1 MINRKNK
8 KLLNITQ
15 KNNLQKKMNNI
26 FNNTNVNNI
35 LRNIIEEQPEIP
47 QKSNSVSSSLSY
59 KGVVAIIILIFY
71 TIAAPIFQKLNFHYL
86 HESGICM
93 LVGTIIALLSKYI
106 GKTND
111 SLNNFVTFDD
121 EMFFNI
127 VLPPIIF
134 SAGYNLKKR
143 AFFKYFFYIVTFGI
157 FGTIISFGVVTTLI
171 YYSNKLNFFSSFNLE
186 TKLILLFS
194 SVIAST
200 DTVAAMTFIKED
212 QMPKLFSILFGEG
225 VLNDAVCIV
234 LYRILLNF
242 DFENKTFNFWT
253 ILSIVGSFLMMF
265 FFSCFIGIGG
275 GLLCSFLLKLLR
287 RVHLSRVQE
296 TSLIVFFAFLTYLT
310 TEMLHFSPII
320 ALLFCGIF
328 MSHYAFYNLS
338 FQAREE
344 SSIVSKI
351 LSNIAEGFVFTY
363 LGLTSISI
371 SHDSFCISFI
381 ILVFIFVLIG
391 RFLSVYG
398 ISLFLNIF
406 KLKIF
411 SFDMSERGITF
422 FAGCIRGAIAFGLAI
437 SMPQD
442 SGEGEK
448 NKKMLISST
457 LILVFISTLL
467 FGALMSPIVKFF
479 TKGKNIKRNNTST
492 IENEFIGED
501 FKSYSLQGFDG
512 ETLTIGDLENFLE
525 KPRFNNKI
533 EGLWN
538 KIDEKILK
546 PIFIDNYQDAREEH
560 SQIAKEVMQL
570 FENHEKKKMKQKAIK
585 TFKKNYGIDRG
596 ENDNDNDNLN
606 GIEMKDNDDND
617 FSTNISEIKKFDI
630 NNN

>member
-1 MINRKNK
+1 
-8 KLLNITQ
+8 
-15 KNNLQKKMNNI
+15 MNNFFDNI
-26 FNNTNVNNI
+26 RVKNI
-35 LRNIIEEQPEIP
+35 LRNLVEQQPDIP

-59 KGVVAIIILIFY
+59 KGVMAIIILIFY

-93 LVGTIIALLSKYI
+93 IVGTIIALLSKYI
-106 GKTND
+106 GNTND

-157 FGTIISFGVVTTLI
+157 FGTIISFGSVSALI
-171 YYSNKLNFFSSFNLE
+171 HFSNKLNFFSPFKLDG
-186 TKLILLFS
+186 KLILLFS

-234 LYRILLNF
+234 LYRILSNF
-242 DFENKTFNFWT
+242 DFENKSFNFLT

-287 RVHLSRVQE
+287 RVHLNRVQE
-296 TSLIVFFAFLTYLT
+296 TSLIIFFAFLTYLA

-371 SHDSFCISFI
+371 SHDSFCIPFI

-391 RFLSVYG
+391 RFLAVYG
-398 ISLFLNIF
+398 ISLLLSLCR
-406 KLKIF
+406 LKIF

-437 SMPQD
+437 SLPED
-442 SGEGEK
+442 KGDGEK
-448 NKKMLISST
+448 IKQMLTSST
-457 LILVFISTLL
+457 LVLVFISTVL

-479 TKGKNIKRNNTST
+479 MRGKSIKRSNTL
-492 IENEFIGED
+492 ENEFLGED

-512 ETLTIGDLENFLE
+512 ETLTIGDFENFLE
-525 KPRFNNKI
+525 KPRVYTNKI

-546 PIFIDNYQDAREEH
+546 PIFIDNYKDAREEH

-585 TFKKNYGIDRG
+585 SFQQNYGIDTRI
-596 ENDNDNDNLN
+596 NDTDNIN
-606 GIEMKDNDDND
+606 GIEMKDSDENDI
-617 FSTNISEIKKFDI
+617 STNLSEMKKFDI

>member
-1 MINRKNK
+1 MY
-8 KLLNITQ
+8 
-15 KNNLQKKMNNI
+15 NI
-26 FNNTNVNNI
+26 FNNLNVKNF
-35 LRNIIEEQPEIP
+35 LRNLIEEKQEIP
-47 QKSNSVSSSLSY
+47 QKSTSVSSSLSY

-93 LVGTIIALLSKYI
+93 IVGALLALLSKYI
-106 GKTND
+106 GNPND

-157 FGTIISFGVVTTLI
+157 FGTVISFGTVSALI
-171 YYSNKLNFFSSFNLE
+171 HYSNKLNFFSPFNLDG
-186 TKLILLFS
+186 KLILLFS

-200 DTVAAMTFIKED
+200 DTVAAMTFIKEEE
-212 QMPKLFSILFGEG
+212 MPKLFSILFGEG

-234 LYRILLNF
+234 LYRILSNF
-242 DFENKTFNFWT
+242 DFENKSFNFWT
-253 ILSIVGSFLMMF
+253 ILSIVGSFLIMF

-287 RVHLSRVQE
+287 RVHLNRVQE

-351 LSNIAEGFVFTY
+351 LANIAEGFVFTY

-371 SHDSFCISFI
+371 SHDSFCFVFI
-381 ILVFIFVLIG
+381 ILVFIFVLLG
-391 RFLSVYG
+391 RFLAVFG
-398 ISLFLNIF
+398 ISFILNIF

-411 SFDMSERGITF
+411 TFDMSERGITF

-437 SMPQD
+437 SMPED
-442 SGEGEK
+442 VGEGQK
-448 NKKMLISST
+448 NKQMLISST

-479 TKGKNIKRNNTST
+479 TKGKSIKRKSMLET
-492 IENEFIGED
+492 EFIGED

-512 ETLTIGDLENFLE
+512 ETLTIGDFENFLN
-525 KPRFNNKI
+525 KPRLNSNKI

-560 SQIAKEVMQL
+560 SEIAKEILQL
-570 FENHEKKKMKQKAIK
+570 FENYEKKKLKKKAMKS
-585 TFKKNYGIDRG
+585 FKVNYGINLG
-596 ENDNDNDNLN
+596 IDNDNENDHMN

-617 FSTNISEIKKFDI
+617 ISTNLSEIKKLDDSQ
-630 NNN
+630 

>member
-1 MINRKNK
+1 
-8 KLLNITQ
+8 
-15 KNNLQKKMNNI
+15 MNNI
-26 FNNTNVNNI
+26 FNNKNVKNI

-47 QKSNSVSSSLSY
+47 QKSTSVSSSLSY
-59 KGVVAIIILIFY
+59 KGVVAIVILIFY

-93 LVGTIIALLSKYI
+93 IVGTLIALLSRYI
-106 GKTND
+106 GNPND

-157 FGTIISFGVVTTLI
+157 FGTVISFGTVSALVH
-171 YYSNKLNFFSSFNLE
+171 YSNKLNFFSPFNLDG
-186 TKLILLFS
+186 KLILLFS

-234 LYRILLNF
+234 LYRILSNF
-242 DFENKTFNFWT
+242 DFENKSFNFWT

-275 GLLCSFLLKLLR
+275 GLLCSLLLKLLR
-287 RVHLSRVQE
+287 KVHLSRVQE
-296 TSLIVFFAFLTYLT
+296 TSLIIFFAFLTYLT

-351 LSNIAEGFVFTY
+351 LANIAEGFVFTY

-371 SHDSFCISFI
+371 SHDSFCLSFI
-381 ILVFIFVLIG
+381 ILVFLFVLVG
-391 RFLSVYG
+391 RFLAVYG
-398 ISLFLNIF
+398 ISLILNIF

-437 SMPQD
+437 SMPED
-442 SGEGEK
+442 AGDGEK
-448 NKKMLISST
+448 NKQMLISST
-457 LILVFISTLL
+457 LILVFITTLL

-479 TKGKNIKRNNTST
+479 TKGKSIKRNTMLES
-492 IENEFIGED
+492 EFIGED

-512 ETLTIGDLENFLE
+512 ETLTIGDFENFLE
-525 KPRFNNKI
+525 KPRFNSNRI

-546 PIFIDNYQDAREEH
+546 PIFIDNYKDAREEH
-560 SQIAKEVMQL
+560 SQIAKDIMQL
-570 FENHEKKKMKQKAIK
+570 FENHEKQKMKKKAIK
-585 TFKKNYGIDRG
+585 SFKKNYGITMPDS
-596 ENDNDNDNLN
+596 DNDTDNIN
-606 GIEMKDNDDND
+606 GIEMKENDEIDT
-617 FSTNISEIKKFDI
+617 STNLSDIKKLDADQ
-630 NNN
+630 

>member
-1 MINRKNK
+1 MSNIIDNNK
-8 KLLNITQ
+8 IT
-15 KNNLQKKMNNI
+15 
-26 FNNTNVNNI
+26 NI
-35 LRNIIEEQPEIP
+35 LRNLVEQQPEIP

-59 KGVVAIIILIFY
+59 KGVMAIIILIFY

-93 LVGTIIALLSKYI
+93 IVGTMIALLSKYI
-106 GKTND
+106 GNTND

-134 SAGYNLKKR
+134 AAGYNLKKR

-157 FGTIISFGVVTTLI
+157 FGTIISFGSVSALI
-171 YYSNKLNFFSSFNLE
+171 HYTNKLNFFSPFKLDG
-186 TKLILLFS
+186 KLILLFS

-234 LYRILLNF
+234 LYRILSNF
-242 DFENKTFNFWT
+242 DFENKSFNFWT

-287 RVHLSRVQE
+287 RVHLNRVQE
-296 TSLIVFFAFLTYLT
+296 TSLIVFFAFLTYLA

-391 RFLSVYG
+391 RFLAVYG
-398 ISLFLNIF
+398 ISLLLSLCR
-406 KLKIF
+406 LKIF

-437 SMPQD
+437 SLPED
-442 SGEGEK
+442 KGEGEK
-448 NKKMLISST
+448 IKQMLTSST
-457 LILVFISTLL
+457 LVLVFISTVL

-479 TKGKNIKRNNTST
+479 MRGKSIKRSNTL
-492 IENEFIGED
+492 ENEFFGED

-512 ETLTIGDLENFLE
+512 ETLTIGDFENFLD
-525 KPRFNNKI
+525 KPRIYTNKI

-546 PIFIDNYQDAREEH
+546 PIFIDNYKDAREEH

-585 TFKKNYGIDRG
+585 SFKQNYGIDTG
-596 ENDNDNDNLN
+596 NNDADNLN
-606 GIEMKDNDDND
+606 GIEMKDSDENDI
-617 FSTNISEIKKFDI
+617 STNMSEIKKFDI
-630 NNN
+630 NNS

>member
-1 MINRKNK
+1 MY
-8 KLLNITQ
+8 
-15 KNNLQKKMNNI
+15 NI
-26 FNNTNVNNI
+26 FNNLNVKNF
-35 LRNIIEEQPEIP
+35 LRNLIEEKQEIP
-47 QKSNSVSSSLSY
+47 QKSTSVSSSLSY
-59 KGVVAIIILIFY
+59 KGVIAIIILIFY

-93 LVGTIIALLSKYI
+93 IVGALLALLSKYI
-106 GKTND
+106 GNPND

-157 FGTIISFGVVTTLI
+157 FGTIISFGTVSALI
-171 YYSNKLNFFSSFNLE
+171 HYSNKLNFFSPFNLDG
-186 TKLILLFS
+186 KLILLFS

-200 DTVAAMTFIKED
+200 DTVAAMTFIKEEE
-212 QMPKLFSILFGEG
+212 MPKLFSILFGEG

-234 LYRILLNF
+234 LYRILSNF
-242 DFENKTFNFWT
+242 DFENKSFNFWT
-253 ILSIVGSFLMMF
+253 ILSIVGSFLIMF

-287 RVHLSRVQE
+287 RVHLNRVQE

-351 LSNIAEGFVFTY
+351 LANIAEGFVFTY

-371 SHDSFCISFI
+371 SHDSFCFVFI
-381 ILVFIFVLIG
+381 ILVFIFVLLG
-391 RFLSVYG
+391 RFLAVFG
-398 ISLFLNIF
+398 ISFILSIF

-411 SFDMSERGITF
+411 TFDMSERGITF

-437 SMPQD
+437 SMPED
-442 SGEGEK
+442 VGEGQK
-448 NKKMLISST
+448 NKQMLI
-457 LILVFISTLL
+457 
-467 FGALMSPIVKFF
+467 
-479 TKGKNIKRNNTST
+479 
-492 IENEFIGED
+492 
-501 FKSYSLQGFDG
+501 
-512 ETLTIGDLENFLE
+512 
-525 KPRFNNKI
+525 RF
-533 EGLWN
+533 
-538 KIDEKILK
+538 
-546 PIFIDNYQDAREEH
+546 
-560 SQIAKEVMQL
+560 
-570 FENHEKKKMKQKAIK
+570 
-585 TFKKNYGIDRG
+585 
-596 ENDNDNDNLN
+596 
-606 GIEMKDNDDND
+606 
-617 FSTNISEIKKFDI
+617 
-630 NNN
+630 

>member
-1 MINRKNK
+1 
-8 KLLNITQ
+8 
-15 KNNLQKKMNNI
+15 MNNI
-26 FNNTNVNNI
+26 FNNNNFTY
-35 LRNIIEEQPEIP
+35 IIRKTLEESTDTTK
-47 QKSNSVSSSLSY
+47 KSTSVSSSLSY

-71 TIAAPIFQKLNFHYL
+71 TVAAPIFQKFNFHYL

-93 LVGTIIALLSKYI
+93 LVGTIIALLSKYL
-106 GKTND
+106 GNSND
-111 SLNNFVTFDD
+111 SLDNFVSFDD

-134 SAGYNLKKR
+134 AAGYNLKKR
-143 AFFKYFFYIVTFGI
+143 AFFKYFFYIITFGI
-157 FGTIISFGVVTTLI
+157 FGTIMSFGTVSALI
-171 YYSNKLNFFSSFNLE
+171 HLSNKLNFFSPFNLDS
-186 TKLILLFS
+186 KLILLFS

-242 DFENKTFNFWT
+242 DFENKSFNFIT
-253 ILSIVGSFLMMF
+253 ILSIVGSFFMMF

-287 RVHLSRVQE
+287 QVHLNRVQE
-296 TSLIVFFAFLTYLT
+296 TSVIIFFAFLTYLT
-310 TEMLHFSPII
+310 TEMMHFSPII

-371 SHDSFCISFI
+371 AHGSFCLSFV

-391 RFLSVYG
+391 RFLAVYG
-398 ISLFLNIF
+398 ISCFLNIF
-406 KLKIF
+406 RLKIF

-437 SMPQD
+437 SMPED
-442 SGEGEK
+442 DGNDGN

-457 LILVFISTLL
+457 LILVFLTTLV
-467 FGALMSPIVKFF
+467 FGALMAPIVKFF
-479 TKGKNIKRNNTST
+479 TKGKSIKRPSVQD
-492 IENEFIGED
+492 NEFIGED
-501 FKSYSLQGFDG
+501 FRSYSLQGFDG
-512 ETLTIGDLENFLE
+512 ETLTIGDFENFLN
-525 KPRFNNKI
+525 KPIISSNRI

-546 PIFIDNYQDAREEH
+546 PIFIDNYKNAREEH
-560 SQIAKEVMQL
+560 SQIAKEIMQL
-570 FENHEKKKMKQKAIK
+570 FENHEKKKMKDKAINS
-585 TFKKNYGIDRG
+585 FKKNYGIDNNDIDN
-596 ENDNDNDNLN
+596 ENENMN
-606 GIEMKDNDDND
+606 GIEMKDSDDINDI
-617 FSTNISEIKKFDI
+617 STNLSDVKKFDI
-630 NNN
+630 NNSGINSDK

>member
-1 MINRKNK
+1 
-8 KLLNITQ
+8 
-15 KNNLQKKMNNI
+15 MNNI
-26 FNNTNVNNI
+26 FNNKNVKNI

-47 QKSNSVSSSLSY
+47 QKSTSVSSSLSY
-59 KGVVAIIILIFY
+59 KGVVAIVILIFY

-93 LVGTIIALLSKYI
+93 IVGTLIALLSKYVI
-106 GKTND
+106 NPND
-111 SLNNFVTFDD
+111 SLNTFVTFDD

-143 AFFKYFFYIVTFGI
+143 AFFKYFFYIITFGI
-157 FGTIISFGVVTTLI
+157 FGTIISFGTVSALVNF
-171 YYSNKLNFFSSFNLE
+171 SNKLNFFAPFNLDG
-186 TKLILLFS
+186 KLILLFS

-234 LYRILLNF
+234 LYRILSNF
-242 DFENKTFNFWT
+242 DFENKSFNFWT

-296 TSLIVFFAFLTYLT
+296 TSLIIFFAFLTYLT

-351 LSNIAEGFVFTY
+351 LANIAEGFVFTY

-371 SHDSFCISFI
+371 SHDSFCLSFI
-381 ILVFIFVLIG
+381 ILVFIFVLVG
-391 RFLSVYG
+391 RFLAVYG
-398 ISLFLNIF
+398 ISLILNIF
-406 KLKIF
+406 RLKIF

-437 SMPQD
+437 SMPED
-442 SGEGEK
+442 VGDGK
-448 NKKMLISST
+448 NNKQMLISST
-457 LILVFISTLL
+457 LILVFITTLL

-479 TKGKNIKRNNTST
+479 TKGKSIKRNT
-492 IENEFIGED
+492 ILESEFIGED

-512 ETLTIGDLENFLE
+512 ETLTIGDFENFLD
-525 KPRFNNKI
+525 KPRLNSNKI

-546 PIFIDNYQDAREEH
+546 PIFIDNYMDAREEH

-585 TFKKNYGIDRG
+585 SFKKNYGITAPDS
-596 ENDNDNDNLN
+596 DNDTDNIN
-606 GIEMKDNDDND
+606 GIEMKENDEMDN
-617 FSTNISEIKKFDI
+617 STNLSEIKKLDD
-630 NNN
+630 N

>member
-1 MINRKNK
+1 
-8 KLLNITQ
+8 
-15 KNNLQKKMNNI
+15 MNNI
-26 FNNTNVNNI
+26 FNINNLTKTI
-35 LRNIIEEQPEIP
+35 RNLVEEEPYNPNQHA
-47 QKSNSVSSSLSY
+47 KNSLSSTLSY

-71 TIAAPIFQKLNFHYL
+71 TIAAPIFQKFNFHYL

-93 LVGTIIALLSKYI
+93 IVGTLIALVSKYI
-106 GKTND
+106 GNSDD
-111 SLNNFVTFDD
+111 SLNTFVKFDD

-143 AFFKYFFYIVTFGI
+143 AFFKYFFYIIAFGI
-157 FGTIISFGVVTTLI
+157 FGTVISFLTVSALI
-171 YYSNKLNFFSSFNLE
+171 HYSNQFKFFYPFNLDN
-186 TKLILLFS
+186 KLILLFA

-234 LYRILLNF
+234 LYRILLSF
-242 DFENKTFNFWT
+242 DFENSLFNFWT

-265 FFSCFIGIGG
+265 FFSCFLGIGG
-275 GLLCSFLLKLLR
+275 GLLCSFLLKILKT
-287 RVHLSRVQE
+287 VHLSRVQE
-296 TSLIVFFAFLTYLT
+296 TSLIIFFAFLTYLV
-310 TEMLHFSPII
+310 TEMMHFSPII
-320 ALLFCGIF
+320 SLLFCGIF

-371 SHDSFCISFI
+371 SHDSFSFVFI

-391 RFLSVYG
+391 RFLAVYG
-398 ISLFLNIF
+398 ISFFLNIF

-411 SFDMSERGITF
+411 QFDISERGITF

-437 SMPQD
+437 SMPSD
-442 SGEGEK
+442 SEESNK

-457 LILVFISTLL
+457 LILVFITTVL

-479 TKGKNIKRNNTST
+479 TKGKKIIRQTMPDNGLIS
-492 IENEFIGED
+492 ED
-501 FKSYSLQGFDG
+501 YKNYSLQGFDG
-512 ETLTIGDLENFLE
+512 ETLTIGDIDKFLN
-525 KPRFNNKI
+525 KPRHNNNGI
-533 EGLWN
+533 QGLWH

-546 PIFIDNYQDAREEH
+546 PIFIDNFNTAREEH
-560 SQIAKEVMQL
+560 SQIAKEIMQL
-570 FENHEKKKMKQKAIK
+570 FENHEKKKLKDKAIQS
-585 TFKKNYGIDRG
+585 FNKNNGIIN
-596 ENDNDNDNLN
+596 NDDEDN
-606 GIEMKDNDDND
+606 GIEMKESDQLNDS
-617 FSTNISEIKKFDI
+617 STNLADLNLNQIEISTNKT
-630 NNN
+630 NST

>member
-1 MINRKNK
+1 
-8 KLLNITQ
+8 
-15 KNNLQKKMNNI
+15 MNNFFDNI
-26 FNNTNVNNI
+26 RVKNI
-35 LRNIIEEQPEIP
+35 LRNLVEQQPDIP

-59 KGVVAIIILIFY
+59 KGVMAIIILIFY

-93 LVGTIIALLSKYI
+93 IVGTIIALLSKYI
-106 GKTND
+106 GNTND

-157 FGTIISFGVVTTLI
+157 FGTIISFGSVSALI
-171 YYSNKLNFFSSFNLE
+171 HFSNKLNFFSPFKLDG
-186 TKLILLFS
+186 KLILLFS

-234 LYRILLNF
+234 LYRILSNF
-242 DFENKTFNFWT
+242 DFENKSFNFLT

-287 RVHLSRVQE
+287 RVHLNRVQE
-296 TSLIVFFAFLTYLT
+296 TSLIIFFAFLTYLA

-371 SHDSFCISFI
+371 SHDSFCIPFI

-391 RFLSVYG
+391 RFLAVYG
-398 ISLFLNIF
+398 ISLLLSLCR
-406 KLKIF
+406 LKIF

-437 SMPQD
+437 SLPED
-442 SGEGEK
+442 KGDGEK
-448 NKKMLISST
+448 IKQMLTSST
-457 LILVFISTLL
+457 LFLVFISTVL

-479 TKGKNIKRNNTST
+479 MRGKSIKRSNTL
-492 IENEFIGED
+492 ENEFLGED

-512 ETLTIGDLENFLE
+512 ETLTIGDFENFLE
-525 KPRFNNKI
+525 KPRVYTNKI
-533 EGLWN
+533 EGLWS

-546 PIFIDNYQDAREEH
+546 PIFIDNYKDAREEH

-585 TFKKNYGIDRG
+585 SFQQNYGIDTRI
-596 ENDNDNDNLN
+596 NDTDNIN
-606 GIEMKDNDDND
+606 GIEMKDSDENDI
-617 FSTNISEIKKFDI
+617 STNLSEMKKFDI

>member
-1 MINRKNK
+1 
-8 KLLNITQ
+8 
-15 KNNLQKKMNNI
+15 MNNI
-26 FNNTNVNNI
+26 LNTKTVSNI
-35 LRNIIEEQPEIP
+35 LRNIIEEQPINQNKP
-47 QKSNSVSSSLSY
+47 AKNSVPSTLSY

-93 LVGTIIALLSKYI
+93 IVGTLIALISKYV
-106 GKTND
+106 GNMND

-143 AFFKYFFYIVTFGI
+143 AFFKYFFYIIAFGI
-157 FGTIISFGVVTTLI
+157 FGTLISFGTVSTLI
-171 YYSNKLNFFSSFNLE
+171 HFSNKIKFFSPFNLDN
-186 TKLILLFS
+186 KLILLFA

-212 QMPKLFSILFGEG
+212 QMPKLFSVLFGEG

-234 LYRILLNF
+234 LYRILSKF
-242 DFENKTFNFWT
+242 DFENNQFNFWT
-253 ILSIVGSFLMMF
+253 ILSIIGSFLMMF

-275 GLLCSFLLKLLR
+275 GLLCSFLLKILKT
-287 RVHLSRVQE
+287 VHLSRVQE
-296 TSLIVFFAFLTYLT
+296 TSLIIFFAFLTYLI
-310 TEMLHFSPII
+310 TEMMHFSPII
-320 ALLFCGIF
+320 SLLFCGIF

-371 SHDSFCISFI
+371 SHDSFSFVFL
-381 ILVFIFVLIG
+381 ILVFIYVLAG
-391 RFLSVYG
+391 RFLAVYG
-398 ISLFLNIF
+398 ISFILNIF

-411 SFDMSERGITF
+411 QFDISERGITF

-437 SMPQD
+437 SIPAD
-442 SGEGEK
+442 NEEELK
-448 NKKMLISST
+448 NKQMLISST
-457 LILVFISTLL
+457 LILVFITTVL

-479 TKGKNIKRNNTST
+479 TRGKNIIRKNVPDNGL
-492 IENEFIGED
+492 IGND
-501 FKSYSLQGFDG
+501 YKNYSLQGFDG
-512 ETLTIGDLENFLE
+512 ETLTIGDIESFLS
-525 KPRFNNKI
+525 KPRHNTNKI
-533 EGLWN
+533 QGLWH

-546 PIFIDNYQDAREEH
+546 PIFIDNFNTAREEH
-560 SQIAKEVMQL
+560 SQIAKEIMQL
-570 FENHEKKKMKQKAIK
+570 FENHEKKKMKLNAINSFNQK
-585 TFKKNYGIDRG
+585 NGI
-596 ENDNDNDNLN
+596 NSVDNEEIN
-606 GIEMKDNDDND
+606 GIEMKENDSSKNL
-617 FSTNISEIKKFDI
+617 TNFKQMEYNTSLK
-630 NNN
+630 

>member
-1 MINRKNK
+1 MS
-8 KLLNITQ
+8 
-15 KNNLQKKMNNI
+15 NI
-26 FNNTNVNNI
+26 FDNNNMKII
-35 LRNIIEEQPEIP
+35 LRNLVEQQPEIP

-59 KGVVAIIILIFY
+59 KGVMAIIILIFY

-93 LVGTIIALLSKYI
+93 IVGTMIALLSKYI
-106 GKTND
+106 GNTND

-157 FGTIISFGVVTTLI
+157 FGTIISFGSVSALI
-171 YYSNKLNFFSSFNLE
+171 HYTNKLNFFSPFKLDG
-186 TKLILLFS
+186 KLILLFS

-200 DTVAAMTFIKED
+200 ETVAAMTFIKED

-234 LYRILLNF
+234 LYRILSNF
-242 DFENKTFNFWT
+242 DFENKSFNFLT

-287 RVHLSRVQE
+287 RVHLNRVQE
-296 TSLIVFFAFLTYLT
+296 TSLIVFFAFLTYLA

-391 RFLSVYG
+391 RFLAVYG
-398 ISLFLNIF
+398 ISLLLSLCR
-406 KLKIF
+406 LKIF

-437 SMPQD
+437 SLPED
-442 SGEGEK
+442 KGEGEK
-448 NKKMLISST
+448 IKQMLTSST
-457 LILVFISTLL
+457 LVLVFISTVL

-479 TKGKNIKRNNTST
+479 MRGKSIKRSNTL
-492 IENEFIGED
+492 ENEFIGED

-512 ETLTIGDLENFLE
+512 ETLTIGDFENFLE
-525 KPRFNNKI
+525 KPRIYTNKI

-546 PIFIDNYQDAREEH
+546 PIFIDNYKDAREEH

-585 TFKKNYGIDRG
+585 SFKQNYGIDTG
-596 ENDNDNDNLN
+596 SNDADNLN
-606 GIEMKDNDDND
+606 GIEMKDSDENDI
-617 FSTNISEIKKFDI
+617 STNLSEKKIFDI

>member
-1 MINRKNK
+1 MS
-8 KLLNITQ
+8 
-15 KNNLQKKMNNI
+15 NI
-26 FNNTNVNNI
+26 FDNNNMKII
-35 LRNIIEEQPEIP
+35 LRNLVEQQPEIP

-59 KGVVAIIILIFY
+59 KGVMAIIILIFY

-93 LVGTIIALLSKYI
+93 IVGTMIALLSKYI
-106 GKTND
+106 GNTND

-157 FGTIISFGVVTTLI
+157 FGTIISFGSVSALI
-171 YYSNKLNFFSSFNLE
+171 HYTNKLNFFSPFKLDG
-186 TKLILLFS
+186 KLILLFS

-234 LYRILLNF
+234 LYRILSNF
-242 DFENKTFNFWT
+242 DFENKSFNFLT

-287 RVHLSRVQE
+287 RVHLNRVQE
-296 TSLIVFFAFLTYLT
+296 TSLIVLFAFLTYLT

-391 RFLSVYG
+391 RFLAVYG
-398 ISLFLNIF
+398 ISLLLSLCR
-406 KLKIF
+406 LKIF

-437 SMPQD
+437 SLPED
-442 SGEGEK
+442 KGEGEK
-448 NKKMLISST
+448 IKQMLTSST
-457 LILVFISTLL
+457 LVLVFISTVL

-479 TKGKNIKRNNTST
+479 MRGKSIKRSNTL
-492 IENEFIGED
+492 ENEFIGED

-512 ETLTIGDLENFLE
+512 ETLTIGDFENFLE
-525 KPRFNNKI
+525 KPRIYTNKI

-546 PIFIDNYQDAREEH
+546 PIFIDNYKDAREEH

-585 TFKKNYGIDRG
+585 SFKQNYGIDTG
-596 ENDNDNDNLN
+596 SNDADNLN
-606 GIEMKDNDDND
+606 GIEMKDSDENDI
-617 FSTNISEIKKFDI
+617 STNLSEKKIFDI

>member
-1 MINRKNK
+1 MISLCLIGK
-8 KLLNITQ
+8 IH
-15 KNNLQKKMNNI
+15 I
-26 FNNTNVNNI
+26 INTKTVSNI
-35 LRNIIEEQPEIP
+35 LRNIIEEQPINQNKP
-47 QKSNSVSSSLSY
+47 AKNSVPSTLSY

-93 LVGTIIALLSKYI
+93 IVGTLIALISKYV
-106 GKTND
+106 GNMND

-143 AFFKYFFYIVTFGI
+143 AFFKYFFYIIAFGI
-157 FGTIISFGVVTTLI
+157 FGTLISFGTVSTLI
-171 YYSNKLNFFSSFNLE
+171 HFSNKIKFFSPFNLDN
-186 TKLILLFS
+186 KLILLFA

-212 QMPKLFSILFGEG
+212 QMPKLFSVLFGEG

-234 LYRILLNF
+234 LYRILSKF
-242 DFENKTFNFWT
+242 DFENNQFNFWT
-253 ILSIVGSFLMMF
+253 ILSIIGSFLMMF

-275 GLLCSFLLKLLR
+275 GLLCSFLLKILKT
-287 RVHLSRVQE
+287 VHLSRVQE
-296 TSLIVFFAFLTYLT
+296 TSLIIFFAFLTYLI
-310 TEMLHFSPII
+310 TEMMHFSPII
-320 ALLFCGIF
+320 SLLFCGIF

-371 SHDSFCISFI
+371 SHDSFSFVFL
-381 ILVFIFVLIG
+381 ILVFIYVLAG
-391 RFLSVYG
+391 RFLAVYG
-398 ISLFLNIF
+398 ISFILNIF

-411 SFDMSERGITF
+411 QFDISERGITF

-437 SMPQD
+437 SIPAD
-442 SGEGEK
+442 NEEELK
-448 NKKMLISST
+448 NKQMLISST
-457 LILVFISTLL
+457 LILVFITTVL

-479 TKGKNIKRNNTST
+479 TRGKNIIRKNVPDNGL
-492 IENEFIGED
+492 IGND
-501 FKSYSLQGFDG
+501 YKNYSLQGFDG
-512 ETLTIGDLENFLE
+512 ETLTIGDIESFLS
-525 KPRFNNKI
+525 KPRHNTNKI
-533 EGLWN
+533 QGLWH

-546 PIFIDNYQDAREEH
+546 PIFIDNFNTAREEH
-560 SQIAKEVMQL
+560 SQIAKEIMQL
-570 FENHEKKKMKQKAIK
+570 FENHEKKKMKLNAINSFNQK
-585 TFKKNYGIDRG
+585 NGI
-596 ENDNDNDNLN
+596 NSVDNEEIN
-606 GIEMKDNDDND
+606 GIEMKENDSSKNL
-617 FSTNISEIKKFDI
+617 TNFKQMEYNTSLK
-630 NNN
+630 

>member
-1 MINRKNK
+1 MSNIIDNNK
-8 KLLNITQ
+8 IT
-15 KNNLQKKMNNI
+15 
-26 FNNTNVNNI
+26 NI
-35 LRNIIEEQPEIP
+35 LRNLVEQQPEIP

-59 KGVVAIIILIFY
+59 KGVMAIIILIFY

-93 LVGTIIALLSKYI
+93 IVGTIIALLSKYI
-106 GKTND
+106 GNTND

-134 SAGYNLKKR
+134 AAGYNLKKR

-157 FGTIISFGVVTTLI
+157 FGTIISFGSVSALI
-171 YYSNKLNFFSSFNLE
+171 HYTNKLNFFSPFKLDG
-186 TKLILLFS
+186 KLILLFS

-234 LYRILLNF
+234 LYRILSNF
-242 DFENKTFNFWT
+242 DFENKSFNFWT

-287 RVHLSRVQE
+287 RVHLNRVQE
-296 TSLIVFFAFLTYLT
+296 TSLIVFFAFLTYLA

-391 RFLSVYG
+391 RFLAVYG
-398 ISLFLNIF
+398 ISLLLSLCR
-406 KLKIF
+406 LKIF

-437 SMPQD
+437 SLPED
-442 SGEGEK
+442 KGEGEK
-448 NKKMLISST
+448 IKQMLTSST
-457 LILVFISTLL
+457 LVLVFISTVL

-479 TKGKNIKRNNTST
+479 MRGKSIKRSST
-492 IENEFIGED
+492 LESEFFGED

-512 ETLTIGDLENFLE
+512 ETLTIGDFENFLD
-525 KPRFNNKI
+525 KPRIYTNKI

-546 PIFIDNYQDAREEH
+546 PIFIDNYKDAREEH

-585 TFKKNYGIDRG
+585 SFKKNYGIDTG
-596 ENDNDNDNLN
+596 NNDADNLN
-606 GIEMKDNDDND
+606 GIEMKDSDENDI
-617 FSTNISEIKKFDI
+617 STNLSEIKKFDI
-630 NNN
+630 NNS

>member
-1 MINRKNK
+1 MSNIIDNNK
-8 KLLNITQ
+8 IT
-15 KNNLQKKMNNI
+15 
-26 FNNTNVNNI
+26 NI
-35 LRNIIEEQPEIP
+35 LRNLVEQQPEIP

-59 KGVVAIIILIFY
+59 KGVMAIIILIFY

-93 LVGTIIALLSKYI
+93 IVGTIIALLSKYI
-106 GKTND
+106 GNTND

-134 SAGYNLKKR
+134 AAGYNLKKR

-157 FGTIISFGVVTTLI
+157 FGTIISFGSVSALI
-171 YYSNKLNFFSSFNLE
+171 HYTNKLNFFSPFKLDG
-186 TKLILLFS
+186 KLILLFS

-234 LYRILLNF
+234 LYRILSNF
-242 DFENKTFNFWT
+242 DFENKSFNFWT

-287 RVHLSRVQE
+287 RVHLNRVQE
-296 TSLIVFFAFLTYLT
+296 TSLIVFFAFLTYLA
-310 TEMLHFSPII
+310 TEMMHFSPII

-391 RFLSVYG
+391 RFLAVYG
-398 ISLFLNIF
+398 ISLLLSLCR
-406 KLKIF
+406 LKIF

-437 SMPQD
+437 SLPED
-442 SGEGEK
+442 KGEGEK
-448 NKKMLISST
+448 IKQMLTSST
-457 LILVFISTLL
+457 LVLVFISTVL

-479 TKGKNIKRNNTST
+479 MRGKSIKRSNTL
-492 IENEFIGED
+492 ENEFFGED

-512 ETLTIGDLENFLE
+512 ETLTIGDFENFLD
-525 KPRFNNKI
+525 KPRIYTNKI

-546 PIFIDNYQDAREEH
+546 PIFIDNYKDAREEH

-585 TFKKNYGIDRG
+585 SFKQNYGIDTG
-596 ENDNDNDNLN
+596 NNDADNLN
-606 GIEMKDNDDND
+606 GIEMKDSDENDI
-617 FSTNISEIKKFDI
+617 STNMSEIKKFDI
-630 NNN
+630 NNS

>member
-1 MINRKNK
+1 MNKVFNRN
-8 KLLNITQ
+8 NIT
-15 KNNLQKKMNNI
+15 KIIRNL
-26 FNNTNVNNI
+26 
-35 LRNIIEEQPEIP
+35 IEEEPVN
-47 QKSNSVSSSLSY
+47 SNQSSKHSVSDTLSY

-71 TIAAPIFQKLNFHYL
+71 TIAAPIFQKFNFHYL

-93 LVGTIIALLSKYI
+93 IVGTLIALVSKYI
-106 GKTND
+106 GNMND

-143 AFFKYFFYIVTFGI
+143 AFFKYFFYIITFGI
-157 FGTIISFGVVTTLI
+157 FGTIISFLTVSFLI
-171 YYSNKLNFFSSFNLE
+171 NYSNKLKFFAPFDLDN
-186 TKLILLFS
+186 KLIFLFS

-234 LYRILLNF
+234 LYRILLKF
-242 DFENKTFNFWT
+242 DFENSVFSFWT
-253 ILSIVGSFLMMF
+253 ILSIAGSFLMMF
-265 FFSCFIGIGG
+265 FFSCFLGIGG
-275 GLLCSFLLKLLR
+275 GLLCSFLLKILKT
-287 RVHLSRVQE
+287 VHLSRVQE
-296 TSLIVFFAFLTYLT
+296 TSLIIFFAFLTYLV
-310 TEMLHFSPII
+310 TEMMHFSPII
-320 ALLFCGIF
+320 SLLFCGIF

-371 SHDSFCISFI
+371 SHDSFSFIFI

-391 RFLSVYG
+391 RFVAVYG
-398 ISLFLNIF
+398 ISLFLNLF

-411 SFDMSERGITF
+411 QFDLSERGITF

-437 SMPQD
+437 SMPSDEDDEESQ
-442 SGEGEK
+442 K
-448 NKKMLISST
+448 NNKMLISST
-457 LILVFISTLL
+457 LILVFITTVL

-479 TKGKNIKRNNTST
+479 SKGKNIIRQAIPDNG
-492 IENEFIGED
+492 FISED
-501 FKSYSLQGFDG
+501 FKNYSLQGFDG
-512 ETLTIGDLENFLE
+512 ETLTIGDIDSFLN
-525 KPRFNNKI
+525 KPRHNSNKI
-533 EGLWN
+533 QGLWH

-546 PIFIDNYQDAREEH
+546 PIFIDNYNTAREEH
-560 SQIAKEVMQL
+560 SQIAKEIMLL
-570 FENHEKKKMKQKAIK
+570 FENHEKKKLKDKAIK
-585 TFKKNYGIDRG
+585 SFNKNNGLINNEG
-596 ENDNDNDNLN
+596 EADDLN
-606 GIEMKDNDDND
+606 GIEMKEQDELNDS
-617 FSTNISEIKKFDI
+617 STNLDKLTPIEISTPSTESK
-630 NNN
+630 

>member
-1 MINRKNK
+1 
-8 KLLNITQ
+8 
-15 KNNLQKKMNNI
+15 MNNI

-411 SFDMSERGITF
+411 SFDMSERGIT
-422 FAGCIRGAIAFGLAI
+422 C
-437 SMPQD
+437 
-442 SGEGEK
+442 
-448 NKKMLISST
+448 ST

-546 PIFIDNYQDAREEH
+546 PIFIDNYQYAREEH